1 VQGDDLVAEDVVARG
16 DGGGDCHGGG
26 EAVLDE
32 LVGDPGVGR
41 RVDDGLGLDLDPLEA
56 GLVDCAAV
64 AVAVGE
70 VVDDLCSQIMWL
82 V

>member
-1 VQGDDLVAEDVVARG
+1 
-16 DGGGDCHGGG
+16 
-26 EAVLDE
+26 
-32 LVGDPGVGR
+32 
-41 RVDDGLGLDLDPLEA
+41 LDLDPFEA

-70 VVDDLCSQIMWL
+70 VVDDLYCCVMWL

>member
-1 VQGDDLVAEDVVARG
+1 
-16 DGGGDCHGGG
+16 
-26 EAVLDE
+26 
-32 LVGDPGVGR
+32 
-41 RVDDGLGLDLDPLEA
+41 LDLDPLEA

-70 VVDDLCSQIMWL
+70 VVDDLCCRIMWL